1 MQDSGCLWIGWY
13 FSVFSLDL
21 LHPHFLG
28 VLKSRLL
35 GHISAQNRR
44 AAAWNL
50 RFQIFLG
57 DSSTHEIWGTL
68 AIETA
73 IRNAVSGCFGA
84 GEWQAGDE
92 MEVRTLKAG
101 EGACE

>member
-1 MQDSGCLWIGWY
+1 M
-13 FSVFSLDL
+13 DL

-35 GHISAQNRR
+35 GHISAQNQR

-50 RFQIFLG
+50 HFQIFLG
-57 DSSTHEIWGTL
+57 DSSAHEIWGTL

-73 IRNAVSGCFGA
+73 VRNAVSGCFGA

-92 MEVRTLKAG
+92 MKVRTLMAG
-101 EGACE
+101 AGACE